1 MSRSATVRSLR
12 QARRV
17 IKGLMNHHPGEWT
30 SLEEASREGVRL
42 AIQQMMQHKTASYL
56 EKQLAAGVQDRRNGY
71 YRRHLLTGIGDVE
84 LAVPRTRQWSAA
96 AVLDAYARRTR
107 DVDQCIMAGFVL
119 GLSTRKVAEALLPIF
134 HERVSASTVSRV
146 AKVLDGAVAAYHRR
160 PLCNRYRVLLFD
172 GVVLSRKTGKGVH
185 RRPVLVVVGIL
196 PDGRKEVIDFLLAR
210 DESQAAWEGLL
221 NDLYQRGLTGEGV
234 ELVAIDGC
242 PGLARALTL
251 VYPRIPIQRCWA
263 HKVRNVLDRFRRGD
277 REQAKRG
284 LQRIYSAANRSS
296 ALAAT
301 RRFADRW
308 HNSYPEAVRC
318 LTRDIEELLAF
329 FAFSDPKWRK
339 ATRTTNA
346 IERRFREVRRR
357 TRPMGVFS
365 DRTSMERIL
374 FAVFEYENRKRR
386 LPSLFLVTHNS

>member
-12 QARRV
+12 QARRL
-17 IKGLMNHHPGEWT
+17 IKGLMNHQPGEWT

-42 AIQQMMQHKTASYL
+42 AIEQMMQHKTASYL
-56 EKQLAAGVQDRRNGY
+56 EKQLAAGMQDRRNGH

-84 LAVPRTRQWSAA
+84 LAVPRTRRWSAA

-146 AKVLDGAVAAYHRR
+146 AKVLDGAVGAYHRR

-196 PDGRKEVIDFLLAR
+196 SDGRKEVIDFLLAH

-221 NDLYQRGLTGEGV
+221 NDLYQRGLTGQGV
-234 ELVAIDGC
+234 ELIAIDGC
-242 PGLARALTL
+242 PGLARALEI
-251 VYPRIPIQRCWA
+251 VYPRIPVQRCWA
-263 HKVRNVLDRFRRGD
+263 HKMRNVLDEVRRGD

-284 LQRIYSAANRSS
+284 LQRIYSAANRGS
-296 ALAAT
+296 ALSAT
-301 RRFADRW
+301 LRFADRW
-308 HNSYPEAVRC
+308 HDCYPKAVRC

-329 FAFSDPKWRK
+329 FAFSDPKWRR

>member
-242 PGLARALTL
+242 PGLARALEL